1 MSQRECAN
9 LVTRHGEPVMLQGVT
24 ASGDLKGLLFE
35 ASILQRFCNPT
46 DKNMEVV
53 YTFPLPW
60 GAVLL
65 GIDVQL
71 GNLHLT
77 GAVVEKKMAEARY
90 EEALSQG
97 NCAIMLEKNHD
108 QSYSLNLGNLAAKE
122 SCVITLRYAQTLQF
136 EQHGLRLLIPTV
148 IAPRF
153 GDAVTEGG
161 MQPHQ
166 APVHSLTVEYPFT
179 IELRLHG
186 DLARAR
192 VASPSHPVGIAHT
205 VTDGA
210 SVLTVSLGRS
220 ASLDRDFVLVIDQL
234 AHESTAVLARDRVD
248 ADSIVAMASFC
259 PRIPASDATFTTV
272 KILVDCSGSM
282 GGDSIEAAKRS
293 LYAIIGQFQT
303 GDKFSLSR
311 FGSTVEHR
319 SRGLWSVTDVTRRA
333 ALQWVDALDANLGGT
348 EMELALTS
356 TFALAHTAASD
367 VLLVTDGE
375 ISAIDPTIEAAKAS
389 GHRVFVVGIGSSPAE
404 THLRRLADATG
415 GACDFV
421 APGEA
426 VEPAILR
433 MFARLRSP
441 RLNDVT
447 VVWPEGF
454 NPDWVTSIPKSVF
467 DGDTVNLFSM
477 AKQAPV
483 GAVRLMGR
491 VVNNSALVEIGCAQF
506 SDDVE
511 QSDTLSRV
519 AVADRLLAK
528 NTVLLV
534 GTQAFIK
541 NLATAY
547 QLVTEHTNFLMIHER
562 AESEKPQDMPKL
574 HQVSQMMAAGW
585 GGMGAVCARESLSM
599 PYRSG
604 DISPVMCCLGD
615 IHDDFD
621 PTAISWRKSRS
632 SVDRR
637 KTMLKA
643 IAKKIGQ
650 TPMSLCSWLRSTP
663 EINWPSTYLELRDL
677 SVDQWVVEWL
687 EMDFSKKHAT
697 AATEQIIVRSFLH
710 VMARRETLVILTQTQ
725 EAVLGKKGLVKKL
738 KGLFATVHGE
748 SDIGVDAQL
757 VTEIA
762 QALQGMTATTW
773 PDFKFDL
780 CAMDLGSLDAR

>member
-9 LVTRHGEPVMLQGVT
+9 LITRDGEPVMLQGVT

-71 GNLHLT
+71 GDLHLT

-122 SCVITLRYAQTLQF
+122 NCVITLRYAQTLQF

-210 SVLTVSLGRS
+210 NILTVSLGRS

-234 AHESTAVLARDRVD
+234 AHESTAVLARDRVN
-248 ADSIVAMASFC
+248 ADGIVAMASFC
-259 PRIPASDATFTTV
+259 PRIPASEATFTTV

-293 LYAIIGQFQT
+293 LQAIIGQFQT

-319 SRGLWSVTDVTRRA
+319 SRGLWSVTDATRRSA
-333 ALQWVDALDANLGGT
+333 RRWVDALDADLGGT
-348 EMELALTS
+348 EMESTLTS

-421 APGEA
+421 APGET
-426 VEPAILR
+426 VEPSILR

-454 NPDWVTSIPKSVF
+454 TPEWVTSIPKSVF

-477 AKQAPV
+477 AKQTPV
-483 GAVRLMGR
+483 GTVRLMGR
-491 VVNNSALVEIGCAQF
+491 VANDSALVEIGCAQF

-511 QSDTLSRV
+511 QRDTLSRV
-519 AVADRLLAK
+519 AVAERLLAK

-574 HQVSQMMAAGW
+574 YQVSQMMAAGW
-585 GGMGAVCARESLSM
+585 GGVGGVHEPVPCHAESFAPAMFS
-599 PYRSG
+599 RSATSDDDG
-604 DISPVMCCLGD
+604 FDPPAFCRKTSTSSPVLRRRSKL
-615 IHDDFD
+615 D
-621 PTAISWRKSRS
+621 P
-632 SVDRR
+632 
-637 KTMLKA
+637 
-643 IAKKIGQ
+643 IASPIGQ

-677 SVDQWVVEWL
+677 SVVPWVVEWL
-687 EMDFSKKHAT
+687 EMDFAKKHAT
-697 AATEQIIVRSFLH
+697 AATEQIIVKSFLH
-710 VMARRETLVILTQTQ
+710 VMARHETFVMLSQTQ

-773 PDFKFDL
+773 L
-780 CAMDLGSLDAR
+780 CV